1 MAWSVCVYAFM
12 FVCQCICVCEGVR
25 VGAYVKF
32 VSKEHSHAHKC
43 FKHRK
48 RIH

>member
-1 MAWSVCVYAFM
+1 MYVCMHGM
-12 FVCQCICVCEGVR
+12 FCMCVSKGVC